1 MKSCADKPPLKPKK
15 IAFTAVRN
23 IKSLGTK
30 HPVAVGQLP
39 LATEQNF
46 FSGFEIYFQG
56 FKIYFQ
62 ASEIYFQSLEI
73 VLFLEGKE
81 K

>member
-1 MKSCADKPPLKPKK
+1 MKSCADKPPQKPQLMVL
-15 IAFTAVRN
+15 TAVRN

-62 ASEIYFQSLEI
+62 ASEIYFQGMEI
-73 VLFLEGKE
+73 VLFPVGKE